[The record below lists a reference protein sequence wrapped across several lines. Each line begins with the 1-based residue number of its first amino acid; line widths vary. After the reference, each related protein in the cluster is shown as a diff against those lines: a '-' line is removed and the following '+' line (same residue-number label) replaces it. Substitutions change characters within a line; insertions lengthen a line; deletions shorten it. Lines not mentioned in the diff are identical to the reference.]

1 MGSNNTRATSVRLP
15 NEIAEHYSNRL
26 RGIVESV
33 YELEQEGKITVS
45 EDQVEIPNAYKT
57 SVPQFEECYT
67 ILRQIKSM
75 TDFWGIT
82 LDGFLADVL
91 ILANEGKIVCQN
103 GFLQI
108 PTCPFDYKELENA
121 CSEKGVDIQE
131 AVHKAA
137 KMVWSSRI

>member
-1 MGSNNTRATSVRLP
+1 MGSNNTKTTSIRLP

-33 YELEQEGKITVS
+33 YELEMGGKLSVGG
-45 EDQVEIPNAYKT
+45 QVEIPNAYNV
-57 SVPQFEECYT
+57 SVPKYEECYS
-67 ILRQIKSM
+67 ILRDIKQM

-91 ILANEGKIVCQN
+91 ILANEGKIQCQN
-103 GFLQI
+103 GFLNI
-108 PTCPFDYKELENA
+108 PSCPFDYKELENA

-137 KMVWSSRI
+137 KMVWASRM